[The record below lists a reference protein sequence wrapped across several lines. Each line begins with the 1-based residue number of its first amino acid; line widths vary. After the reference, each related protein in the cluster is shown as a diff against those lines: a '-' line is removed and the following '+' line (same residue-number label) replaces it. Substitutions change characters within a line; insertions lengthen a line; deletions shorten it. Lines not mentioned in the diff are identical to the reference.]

1 MYSKKATALPHI
13 ESNPN
18 GQIGEIKTKNGLIE
32 LEGESQPSDQCYV
45 QTNIVQNYHP
55 GGSTHSMN
63 ATLERVKLPG
73 YKRESVVYVQ
83 GKTAGKTKYVRKGG
97 EWVTLTRAMKVKKGG
112 TECDKKCTYKVTSE
126 GKYEIKD
133 ANSCRNECP
142 NPLKADCLPKN
153 PNSPHPRDC
162 IISRGQDIVGK
173 LYTQCE
179 IAKNKTGCTWIHR
192 GEWEKNCRCVQGLH
206 EN

>member
-32 LEGESQPSDQCYV
+32 LEGKSQPSDQCYV

-55 GGSTHSMN
+55 GGSTQMN

-73 YKRESVVYVQ
+73 YKRESVVYVRKLQ

-97 EWVTLTRAMKVKKGG
+97 EWVTLKKAMQ
-112 TECDKKCTYKVTSE
+112 
-126 GKYEIKD
+126 
-133 ANSCRNECP
+133 RN
-142 NPLKADCLPKN
+142 
-153 PNSPHPRDC
+153 
-162 IISRGQDIVGK
+162 
-173 LYTQCE
+173 
-179 IAKNKTGCTWIHR
+179 
-192 GEWEKNCRCVQGLH
+192 
-206 EN
+206 